1 MTILVQYGAQLAD
14 AAGCHQES
22 VNLEPAERL
31 SALLRLLA
39 DRHGP
44 GFSRLVY
51 RPDGRVQSS
60 LLAAVDDRQ
69 IDKGDDPVLTNARTV
84 MLLTPMAGG

>member
-1 MTILVQYGAQLAD
+1 MEITAQYGGQLAD
-14 AAGCHQES
+14 AAGCHQET

-44 GFSRLVY
+44 GISRLVF
-51 RPDGRVQSS
+51 RPDGQAQLS

-69 IDKGDDPVLTNARTV
+69 VDKGDDPVLTNARTV